1 MKIWKRLT
9 SMMLVVLMVMSL
21 MTGILPVYAEEGSSN
36 EDTTEATLIVDEVTS
51 ESEEVLT
58 SDSEEELTLEPSEVE
73 TTVSEPAEEPASE
86 TTEATEDVVATESN
100 EEVETTDTVEE
111 VQEDTKEDLDP
122 VVVPVAEDKDD
133 DKKESNWRDANLF
146 VLVDGRFAPYN
157 PITGEV
163 VYSSSTRAKPT
174 GIHYSNTFG
183 GHANDLNGNVVK
195 AGGRYDSWKWGSN
208 QWWPASTGVVAQ
220 TGYRVCTYNVWCQD
234 GPIYYSSMG
243 GTPLAIP
250 IRVSMET
257 GWSEYGP
264 DGNYLGGYGPYTQQG
279 TGVPPFKLESLY
291 TNLVPTFT
299 TEMFRDVSLIYGV
312 ARGMGGMT
320 ESGTANITAAGTTLI
335 MSRIWGY
342 IGVGSDKVF
351 HGTPMGT
358 SSSAVNKQ
366 MGEII
371 ARCNVYTKEKGITGS
386 KTGDNTLTSIV
397 NKVGAVTNTT
407 GWFVKSGTADANHV
421 HWFFINKSQ
430 SSGNQEYIWMNNVI
444 TFDNT
449 IGYSLKKTSSGTSA
463 DNAIINGNPMYSL
476 AGAKYEIHKDS
487 ATGTV
492 VETLT
497 TDANGNATGTKKY
510 AVGTVLYAV
519 ETVAPKGYE
528 INSTPVKLTLT
539 TTASNN
545 VFNVTDKPSFDP
557 LRLKIT
563 KTNDSSTKLQGAV
576 FEVKYYASTWA
587 DDNQLKK
594 TWYFKSD
601 SNGVV
606 RFDANHLT
614 SFNGHNSDTLY
625 TKSDGGPV
633 LPLGCAVVKEVQ
645 APAGYVLPSGYDG
658 RLFFFVTQG
667 GGKTPVNGAKA
678 KGYWGDGSGSP
689 ITTQSAYGIF
699 KLTNNSDLQEL
710 TGVNE
715 PDQVPVTLL
724 KVSVKPSGVSDEEY
738 ALINGNSNYSLV
750 GAKFDYYING
760 TKIGNIELTNADGTL
775 AIPGRY
781 DKGTKVKVKE
791 TYAPKGYKLNPNFST
806 EVTLNGNTE
815 HDKVTLSDEPV
826 FGKLPELVKYDVE
839 NENEKLAGAVF
850 KYSYYKSNTATGT
863 PAKVWYF
870 KTDADG
876 KIIPNAAHLASGY
889 TSDGILSNIAL
900 GCVTVEEVKAPANY
914 EFAEGVSA
922 SYKELWL
929 ITQTSSGGN
938 AESAWKS
945 NGSRPAV
952 IYYVSNEEGAM
963 DWGNAPIKKKVTV
976 SKVTTNSPEGI
987 AALIVDNNAYT
998 LKNTK
1003 FKLTADGYDDEFL
1016 TVNES
1021 GTATSAQTYR
1031 IGTVVTVE
1039 EIIAPKG
1046 YYIPTNHTKTVT
1058 VTENGTNSVELAD
1071 PPVFGDVPSIIK
1083 LDEFSGDSL
1092 GGAVFTVKYY
1102 PGTSTTAKY
1111 TWEFTSDSDGKVVF
1125 NVPEFTVNGKTYVPL
1140 GVFEITEKSAPANY
1154 LVTEGSAYYRIYQ
1167 VESGEKAVK
1176 YEWVKSLTD
1185 YTVTNKYNAYVNID
1199 PNGTLMWKDERESR
1213 EVRVLKVTTNEYK
1226 DLVKDNPLYSLSNA
1240 EFAIYGAKK
1249 DGTMDDSVVLD
1260 TITTDANGNAVSTK
1274 TWPIGTKLYVV
1285 ETKAPYGYKLDATA
1299 HPITLKS
1306 DSAQNQV
1313 EIADVPVFGSLPN
1326 LIKVD
1331 KDNTTLTLAGAVFK
1345 YSYYM
1350 NTDGSGEPAREWYF
1364 KTQSNGTLDLTK
1376 VADGY
1381 TSSELFDINTVPL
1394 GTVKVQEIEAPVNY
1408 HFAPGVEDFVDT
1420 WHIDYLVD
1428 TTNSVSHWADNPNR
1442 PVEYIHYIL
1451 DATGDM
1457 EWGNEID
1464 SKPITLEKGILGLY
1478 TALTPKERE
1487 IVQNS
1492 EMYSL
1497 EGAEYRVYLDHGDNF
1512 DYDGCDEYTTLIT
1525 GEGGKVISDKE
1536 WPIHTELVIKEY
1548 KAPKGYKKDNTLYR
1562 LTISP
1567 KSEDNVVY
1575 PKDEPIFGEM
1585 PRIVKKDKSNGDRL
1599 ANAVFSYTYYA
1610 SETVKDEAKY
1620 GTWYFISNN
1629 NGNVNF
1635 DEDFL
1640 YSAEGYTST
1649 DLWNRVP
1656 LGTVVIK
1663 EEIAPS
1669 EYELSDVTAEW
1680 LIRQNGNSAKCRWNK
1695 TDSTGALEYEYEDHQ
1710 NLVAWN
1716 NVAKV
1721 YGFSIK
1727 KIDDVTGLQSHMQE
1741 GQKLEAR
1748 FKLYVNS
1755 DKVWFDGYADYEAG
1769 WYTKD
1774 QEIGSFSI
1782 EDLQTY
1788 TSPVI
1793 YRAGE
1798 YRIEEV
1804 EGSQPINYHVMSD
1817 AIVFTVNE
1825 DTTLPVQVCEEHPYL
1840 NSVSLKKVD
1849 AYNGL
1854 AQHFNPEL
1862 DFTAKFTFE
1871 YTGEKAI
1878 TIMVN
1883 TVNEDGSISR
1893 EKKTFV
1899 KDDPATEVNEGM
1911 IYDNIV
1917 IHAGE
1922 TWVSPQELPTGSYKF
1937 VETEA
1942 PYGYA
1947 KCEDI
1952 EVTINDN
1959 TEECYEFTCE
1969 EERLYGGVSLI
1980 KLNDLYDEA
1989 TTENH
1994 DFNGIKFDIISNN
2007 DFESEFLKGLNTK
2020 FNKGDVVLTIEV
2032 HWNSSTSKWEAST
2045 RDYVDGNWSNDIAT
2059 GYKLLPG
2066 SYIIK
2071 EVTTNEHG
2079 AANDSYFADERSIE
2093 FTVTPE
2099 KIETLATD
2107 GDPIVAYDKPVRGKL
2122 SFQKLSQSK
2131 YPVEGVPYLLTN
2143 TTTGEQHII
2152 VTGADGWF
2160 HSNPETAFDAE
2171 SVNLNDAIMGEGW
2184 LKDAESGLYT
2194 LNTKELRIKADD
2206 LKVGGVWF
2214 FVDESGTD
2222 TIRVDLAEYG
2232 ALPMG
2237 HYVLQE
2243 LYAEANYGLDSA
2255 LNHEEFDITNEELLT
2270 GETQE
2275 IALSED
2281 QTIIDAEHIEI
2292 STNAWN
2298 AELALGHHMVIVGA
2312 GENKI
2317 IDTVSVNADGIVP
2330 GYQYRLTALLH
2341 SHYFDGQ
2348 VLEGITGQ
2356 EYFSY
2361 DTIQDILDADAA
2373 DGELDGIV
2381 HIDVVISMPDDF
2393 YDVLVNG
2400 EEISIDLEGRYTY
2413 ISETCEVLAFNPI
2426 AETEEDKY
2434 VWEVRAEH
2442 DNPKDTS
2449 QWVLFPKIRTQAWDS
2464 ETKDH
2469 ISRETIGEDFVT
2481 WVDTLGYEAIWDGY
2495 EVLIKTW
2502 LVDSETG
2509 EPLVIDG
2516 QPVAVE
2522 GRFVAD
2528 GFSGSFDIPVELKT
2542 EGLHG
2547 KTYTFMEEV
2556 YAIIEDGEGGYKEV
2570 LIGEHKDKDDVDQ
2583 QIQIPEGHT
2592 TAWGVDEDTHM
2603 VQVGEKSK
2611 LSDRFFYNNLVV
2623 GKEYELPVKLMDKL
2637 TGKEINLE
2645 SAEFYFDG
2653 VKAEGNTGKFV
2664 PTAKEGSVL
2673 IEVIFDS
2680 RELAGS
2686 QTVFFERV
2694 RYEGI
2699 DIIIHENLDDEDQT
2713 VNLIDIRTLAHFD
2726 EGMKY
2731 IQAGETVKWYDEVNY
2746 IGLEVGR
2753 EYTIR
2758 TKIAFVPTK
2767 AEYEAEN
2774 YKVKFLKEDGI
2785 LEVTFTPEE
2794 PNGSII
2800 VETEVDTSKLGGK
2813 AFVFFEYLYTYKE
2826 VEDEEGNKTTEEVEI
2841 ATHEDEFD
2849 EGQTVR
2855 VLDMHTKAVS
2865 AATGSKILELGKS
2878 VKLKDIISNF
2888 GFPIGEEFKWVGYVY
2903 DAVTGKPIEQNG
2915 KPIMLEWTGKLT
2927 SPDQEIEMVFTID
2940 TTVLEG
2946 KKLTIVEEVYNKDGK
2961 KILEHNKD
2969 LKDEDQTVTVDV
2981 TPPKTGDD
2989 HNVTPYAIMA
2999 IIAGIMLAIGA
3010 TVLVRRKKVC
3020 AEKN

>member
-1 MKIWKRLT
+1 MRIWKRLT
-9 SMMLVVLMVMSL
+9 SMVLVVLMLMSL
-21 MTGILPVYAEEGSSN
+21 VTGVLPVYAEEGSSN
-36 EDTTEATLIVDEVTS
+36 EDTTEVSIAVDEVTS
-51 ESEEVLT
+51 EPEEVLT
-58 SDSEEELTLEPSEVE
+58 SDSEEELTSEPSEVE
-73 TTVSEPAEEPASE
+73 TIVSEPAEEQVSETPEATEEVASTEPVEDVE
-86 TTEATEDVVATESN
+86 TTEP
-100 EEVETTDTVEE
+100 VE
-111 VQEDTKEDLDP
+111 EDTKEDLDP

-133 DKKESNWRDANLF
+133 DKKESNWRDANLLALVGDVF
-146 VLVDGRFAPYN
+146 VPYN
-157 PITGEV
+157 PITEEAV
-163 VYSSSTRAKPT
+163 FSNNTRAKPS
-174 GIHYSNTFG
+174 GIYYSNTFG
-183 GHANDLNGNVVK
+183 GHANDLNGYVVK
-195 AGGRYDSWKWGSN
+195 AGGKYDSWKWGSN
-208 QWWPASTGVVAQ
+208 QWWPATTGVVAS
-220 TGYRVCTYNVWCQD
+220 TGKRVCTYNVWCQN

-250 IRVSMET
+250 IRVSMES

-291 TNLVPTFT
+291 SNFVPTFT

-421 HWFFINKSQ
+421 HWFFIDKSQ

-449 IGYSLKKTSSGTSA
+449 IGYSLKKVSNGSSTQ
-463 DNAIINGNPMYSL
+463 NAVAASHPLYTL

-519 ETVAPKGYE
+519 ETVAPRGYTLDA
-528 INSTPVKLTLT
+528 TPIKLTLT
-539 TTASNN
+539 ATASNN
-545 VFNVTDKPSFDP
+545 VFSAKDKPTFDP
-557 LRLKIT
+557 RPIEIT
-563 KTNDSSTKLQGAV
+563 KQNYTGEKLQDAV
-576 FEVKYYASTWA
+576 FEVKYYGSTWA
-587 DDNQLKK
+587 DANNLLK

-601 SNGVV
+601 SNGRVK
-606 RFDANHLT
+606 FDSAHLT
-614 SFNGHNSDTLY
+614 NYNGVNSDSMY
-625 TKSDGGPV
+625 SSDCM
-633 LPLGCAVVKEVQ
+633 LPLGCVVIREVK
-645 APAGYVLPSGYDG
+645 APNGYILPTGNDG
-658 RLFFFVTQG
+658 AILLFIRQG
-667 GGKTPVNGAKA
+667 GTKVEQNGKPAKA
-678 KGYWGDGSGSP
+678 YWGNWSADP
-689 ITTQSAYGIF
+689 ITTGNQFGIY
-699 KLTNNSDLQEL
+699 KITNISESMKADG
-710 TGVNE
+710 TNE
-715 PDQVPVTLL
+715 PDKVPVTLL

-738 ALINGNSNYSLV
+738 ALINGNGNYSLV

-760 TKIGNIELTNADGTL
+760 ENKGNIELTSADGIL
-775 AIPGRY
+775 RIPGEY

-870 KTDADG
+870 ETDTDG

-922 SYKELWL
+922 SYKELWM

-938 AESAWKS
+938 AKSAWKS
-945 NGSRPAV
+945 NGDRPAV
-952 IYYVSNEEGAM
+952 IYYVSNEEGSM
-963 DWGNAPIKKKVTV
+963 SWGNAPIKKKVTV

-987 AALIVDNNAYT
+987 AALIVDNNAYN

-1003 FKLTADGYDDEFL
+1003 FKLTADGYEDEIL
-1016 TVNES
+1016 TTNES

-1031 IGTVVTVE
+1031 VGTVVTVE

-1058 VTENGTNSVELAD
+1058 VTENGTNSVELSD
-1071 PPVFGDVPSIIK
+1071 PPVFGTVPSIIK
-1083 LDEFSGDSL
+1083 LDDFDNTPL

-1111 TWEFTSDSDGKVVF
+1111 TWEFTSSDNGEVVF
-1125 NVPEFTVNGKTYVPL
+1125 DVPEFTVNGATYVPM

-1167 VESGEKAVK
+1167 VESGKKTVK
-1176 YEWVKSLTD
+1176 CEWVKSLTD
-1185 YTVTNKYNAYVNID
+1185 YTVTDSYNAYVNID
-1199 PNGTLMWKDERESR
+1199 PNGSLMWKDERESR
-1213 EVRVLKVTTNEYK
+1213 DVRVLKVTTNEYK
-1226 DLVKDNPLYSLSNA
+1226 ELVKDNPLYSLSGA
-1240 EFAIYGAKK
+1240 QFAIYGSNE
-1249 DGTMDDSVVLD
+1249 DGTIDESVILE
-1260 TITTDANGNAVSTK
+1260 TITTDAEGNAVSTSK
-1274 TWPIGTKLYVV
+1274 WPIGTKLFVV
-1285 ETKAPYGYKLDATA
+1285 ETKAPYGYKLDTTA

-1306 DSAQNQV
+1306 NSVDNKVSI
-1313 EIADVPVFGSLPN
+1313 EDEPVFGELPN

-1331 KDNTTLTLAGAVFK
+1331 KDATDVKLEGAVFK
-1345 YSYYM
+1345 LSYYM
-1350 NTDGSGEPAREWYF
+1350 NTDGSGEASRVWYF
-1364 KTQSNGTLDLTK
+1364 KTQTDGYLDLSTA
-1376 VADGY
+1376 VTYDGNN
-1381 TSSELFDINTVPL
+1381 SSELYEADCVPL
-1394 GTVKVQEIEAPVNY
+1394 GTVTVEEVQAPVNY
-1408 HFAPGVEDFVDT
+1408 HIAPEAEGLVEK
-1420 WHIDYLVD
+1420 WHIDYEEAS
-1428 TTNSVSHWADNPNR
+1428 TSCVSSWEDNTNR
-1442 PVEYIHYIL
+1442 PLCIHYVI
-1451 DATGDM
+1451 DSNGDM

-1464 SKPITLEKGILGLY
+1464 SKPVSLYKGIDFTGL
-1478 TALTPKERE
+1478 TTVERQ
-1487 IVQNS
+1487 IIQNS

-1497 EGAEYRVYLDHGDNF
+1497 EGAEYRVYLYQGDDF
-1512 DYDGCDEYTTLIT
+1512 DYDACGDYTVLIT
-1525 GEGGKVISDKE
+1525 DEDGKVTSDRK

-1548 KAPKGYKKDNTLYR
+1548 KAPKGYEKDNALYK
-1562 LTISP
+1562 LTVTPVS
-1567 KSEDNVVY
+1567 SQNVVNV
-1575 PKDEPIFGEM
+1575 KDKPIFGTM
-1585 PRIVKKDKSNGDRL
+1585 PRIVKKDKSNNELLSG
-1599 ANAVFSYTYYA
+1599 AVFSYTYYA
-1610 SETVKDEAKY
+1610 SETVNDEFKY
-1620 GTWYFISNN
+1620 GTWYFVSNSS
-1629 NGNVNF
+1629 GDVEY
-1635 DEDFL
+1635 DENFL

-1669 EYELSDVTAEW
+1669 EYVLSDVSAEW
-1680 LIRQNGNSAKCRWNK
+1680 LIRQNGNTAKCRWNK
-1695 TDSTGALEYEYEDHQ
+1695 SDSTGALEYEYEHHTD
-1710 NLVAWN
+1710 LVAWN

-1741 GQKLEAR
+1741 GQKLEAH

-1755 DKVWFDGYADYEAG
+1755 DKVWFDGTEGYAAG

-1804 EGSQPINYHVMSD
+1804 EGSQPVNYHVMSD

-1922 TWVSPQELPTGSYKF
+1922 TWVSPQELPAGSYKF

-2007 DFESEFLKGLNTK
+2007 DFESEFLKGSDTK
-2020 FNKGDVVLTIEV
+2020 FNKGNVVLTIEV

-2071 EVTTNEHG
+2071 EVATNEHG

-2107 GDPIVAYDKPVRGKL
+2107 GEPIVAYDKPVRGKL

-2184 LKDAESGLYT
+2184 LKDAESGLYI
-2194 LNTKELRIKADD
+2194 LNTKELRIKADA

-2361 DTIQDILDADAA
+2361 ATIQDILDADAA
-2373 DGELDGIV
+2373 DGEADGII
-2381 HIDVVISMPDDF
+2381 HKEVVISMPDDF

-2400 EEISIDLEGRYTY
+2400 EKISIDLEGRYTY
-2413 ISETCEVLAFNPI
+2413 ISETCEVLAFNPT

-2442 DNPKDTS
+2442 NNPKDAS

-2528 GFSGSFDIPVELKT
+2528 GFSGSFDIPVKLKT

-2556 YAIIEDGEGGYKEV
+2556 YAVIEDGEDGYKEV

-2653 VKAEGNTGKFV
+2653 VKVEGNTGKFV

-2694 RYEGI
+2694 QYNGV

-2731 IQAGETVKWYDEVNY
+2731 IQAGKTIKWYDEVNY

-2774 YKVKFLKEDGI
+2774 YKVKFFKEDGI
-2785 LEVTFTPEE
+2785 LEVTFTPKE
-2794 PNGSII
+2794 PNGTII

-2813 AFVFFEYLYTYKE
+2813 AFVFFEYLYTTKE

-2855 VLDMHTKAVS
+2855 VLNMHTKAVS

-2927 SPDQEIEMVFTID
+2927 SSDQEIEMVFTID

-2981 TPPKTGDD
+2981 TPPKTGDE

-2999 IIAGIMLAIGA
+2999 IIVGMLLAIGA
-3010 TVLVRRKKVC
+3010 TVLIKRKKYFT
-3020 AEKN
+3020 EKN